1 MRDGSG
7 RRRWR
12 DGGWWRDGGLWRGAG
27 SGSRR
32 DWLVAAGVA
41 VLVLLGSRTAP
52 PGRTELDP
60 GGYLLLLVAALT
72 LAFRRRSPRLVLG
85 VVTAGLLAYQVRG
98 YPGVIPAVPVL
109 VALYAAVRAGH
120 RRAALVAVG
129 VVLVGGIGGEVLFR
143 GGGAESSDAVERW
156 ILLVGWMLAACTLAE
171 VIRHREA
178 YLAEVER
185 RAADAERTREETA
198 RRRADEERLRIA
210 RELHDSLT
218 HSISIIK
225 VQAGVAVH
233 LARKRNEP
241 IPDALLAIQQ
251 ASGEAIRELRATLEV
266 LRGDDERPGT
276 GLDRLEH
283 LVGGARRAGLPVTVR
298 IIGEPRSLPA
308 PVDRA
313 AYRIIQEALTNV
325 ARHAGPAQVAVE
337 LDYGTESLA
346 VRVDDDGRGSGRP
359 RDTDGNDGN
368 SRDSGVAPGVGLVG
382 MRERVTALGGSLRA
396 GPRDGGGFA
405 VHADLPC
412 GAAS

>member
-1 MRDGSG
+1 MRDGS
-7 RRRWR
+7 RR
-12 DGGWWRDGGLWRGAG
+12 GWWRGTATTQ
-27 SGSRR
+27 R

-41 VLVLLGSRTAP
+41 VLVLLGARTAP
-52 PGRTELDP
+52 PGRVDLDL
-60 GGYLLLLVAALT
+60 GGYLLLLLAAAT
-72 LAFRRRSPRLVLG
+72 LAFRHRSPRLVLG
-85 VVTAGLLAYQVRG
+85 VATACLLGYQLRG

-109 VALYAAVRAGH
+109 FVLYAAVRAGH
-120 RRAALVAVG
+120 RRAAFVALG
-129 VVLVGGIGGEVLFR
+129 AVLVGGFAGEVAL
-143 GGGAESSDAVERW
+143 GGGAESPSDVFQRW
-156 ILLVGWMLAACTLAE
+156 FLLVGWMVAACTLAE
-171 VIRHREA
+171 VARHRQA
-178 YLAEVER
+178 YLEEVEQ

-233 LARKRNEP
+233 LARKRDEP

-266 LRGDDERPGT
+266 LRSDDDNPGT

-298 IIGEPRSLPA
+298 ITGQPRTLPA

-325 ARHAGPAQVAVE
+325 ARHAGPATAAIE
-337 LDYGTESLA
+337 LDYRAESLT
-346 VRVDDDGRGSGRP
+346 VRVDDDGSGNGSGNGGS
-359 RDTDGNDGN
+359 DA
-368 SRDSGVAPGVGLVG
+368 VPGVGLVG
-382 MRERVTALGGSLRA
+382 MRERVAALGGSLHA

-405 VHADLPC
+405 VRADLPC
-412 GAAS
+412 GAAA